1 MNWTIQ
7 SWLNSTQFNWI
18 ELINERIQVGSQSNM
33 DTVPQ
38 FRHESRRNWTRNRP
52 KRQKVAQ
59 KKTKKLE
66 KKN

>member
-38 FRHESRRNWTRNRP
+38 FRHESRRNWTRKP
-52 KRQKVAQ
+52 TQAAKGG
-59 KKTKKLE
+59 TKK
-66 KKN
+66 KNK